1 MAAGGK
7 KEKTYE
13 QLLSELESIVAKM
26 EEGALP
32 LAEMLEQY
40 RQGVALI
47 QQCRAQLE
55 MAEEN
60 LNDD

>member
-1 MAAGGK
+1 MAKAAK

-13 QLLSELESIVAKM
+13 QLLNELSEIVAKM

-32 LAEMLEQY
+32 LEEMLEQY

-47 QQCRAQLE
+47 QQCRARLDL
-55 MAEEN
+55 AEEA
-60 LNDD
+60 LRDD